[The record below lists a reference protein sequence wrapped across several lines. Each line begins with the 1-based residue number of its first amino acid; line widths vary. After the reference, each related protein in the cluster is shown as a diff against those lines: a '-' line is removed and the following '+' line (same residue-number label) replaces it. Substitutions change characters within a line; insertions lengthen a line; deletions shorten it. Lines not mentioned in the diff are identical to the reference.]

1 MVKRMNYLQK
11 IASAVLRRINYEP
24 GGFDGG
30 AAWDLVDK
38 YISPLTS
45 FLLLL
50 VPVVAIAAALYTY
63 IQWALK
69 DEDERDQRPYGKS
82 LKKIILGA
90 VIAESITIIFKI
102 FGL

>member
-1 MVKRMNYLQK
+1 MRKTADSQTNGGTERFTFRY
-11 IASAVLRRINYEP
+11 RTRTRIHLIIVT
-24 GGFDGG
+24 
-30 AAWDLVDK
+30 AL
-38 YISPLTS
+38 
-45 FLLLL
+45 LLLL